1 MTFKDKDGVVPDRV
15 TLTTERQKAL
25 TDTADRVVA
34 ETLRAY
40 ERFIGNNRQ
49 VDSRLWK
56 HVKSRERVHVY
67 RTRRSGSKR
76 LNLANEKQPS
86 RPRLL
91 SNNTIQ
97 QQQRQAT
104 AAGRPHAFTPDEE
117 DEEPEQ
123 VGEKSASSATNSQSQ
138 SRHTHSSS
146 SDCGSFSVFPEESVL
161 EKVKPA
167 DVPLVAA
174 IGIIDG
180 SVEDVAFGALANS
193 NEAWYERNSYVKN
206 DGFDARKVLASFQC
220 PSEEDPF
227 RFVGIKW
234 ATRDIAA
241 FVSRR
246 DVLFIESSG
255 IALDSDGERV
265 YYSLA
270 HSIELDDC
278 PVLPDRYNVVRLN
291 LSICYI
297 MRQISDTQIEVYA
310 RGYADMGGSLP
321 PVIGLNVFSQGV
333 VDVVGI
339 VEASYLKK
347 LAWIMGRRRT
357 SDASA
362 QHSKDCGVCGK
373 STKKFGNLFNTGG
386 ACAICRQT
394 ICQKCSVQKKLLL
407 DAEEDLQR
415 QLTFCV
421 SCVIDA
427 RQLSAWDVATQQ
439 LKLKQRRLLKRWR
452 PRSARS
458 LQIYGCAAAPT
469 RPFHLAPSSRR
480 SAADLGRHADILRR
494 LIGAAGPYPPEPP
507 GLVSPP

>member
-1 MTFKDKDGVVPDRV
+1 MVFKDMDKIIPNRV
-15 TLTTERQKAL
+15 NLGKERQKAL

-40 ERFIGNNRQ
+40 ELFIANNRQ

-56 HVKSRERVHVY
+56 HVKSREKVHVY

-76 LNLANEKQPS
+76 LNTVNDKQPS

-91 SNNTIQ
+91 SNNTIE
-97 QQQRQAT
+97 QQQREAQ

-117 DEEPEQ
+117 DDEPQ
-123 VGEKSASSATNSQSQ
+123 QSIEKSASSTSQSQ
-138 SRHTHSSS
+138 SQSQHTQSMS
-146 SDCGSFSVFPEESVL
+146 SDAGSYSVFPEESVL

-167 DVPLVAA
+167 HVPLVAA

-180 SVEDVAFGALANS
+180 SVEDVAFGALAN
-193 NEAWYERNSYVKN
+193 NDDAWFERNSYVKN
-206 DGFDARKVLASFQC
+206 DGFDARKVLAAFQN

-227 RFVGIKW
+227 RFVGLKW

-278 PVLPDRYNVVRLN
+278 PVLADRYNVVRLN

-297 MRQISDTQIEVYA
+297 MRQVSDAQIEVYA
-310 RGYADMGGSLP
+310 RGYADMGGNLP
-321 PVIGLNVFSQGV
+321 AVIGLNVFSQGV

-347 LAWIMGRRRT
+347 LAWQMARRCA
-357 SDASA
+357 SDASN
-362 QHSKDCGVCGK
+362 HPTKDCGVCGK
-373 STKKFGNLFNTGG
+373 STRKFGNLISTGG
-386 ACAICRQT
+386 TCAICRQT

-439 LKLKQRRLLKRWR
+439 LKLKQRR
-452 PRSARS
+452 
-458 LQIYGCAAAPT
+458 
-469 RPFHLAPSSRR
+469 
-480 SAADLGRHADILRR
+480 
-494 LIGAAGPYPPEPP
+494 
-507 GLVSPP
+507 

>member
-1 MTFKDKDGVVPDRV
+1 MVYKGADGVVPEKV
-15 TLTTERQKAL
+15 SLTKERQSAL
-25 TDTADRVVA
+25 ADTADRVVA

-40 ERFIGNNRQ
+40 ERFTANNRQ
-49 VDSRLWK
+49 VDPRLWK
-56 HVKSRERVHVY
+56 HVKSREKVHVY

-76 LNLANEKQPS
+76 LNHVNEKQPS

-91 SNNTIQ
+91 SNNTVE
-97 QQQRQAT
+97 QQQRQAM
-104 AAGRPHAFTPDEE
+104 AAGRPLGITPDDE
-117 DEEPEQ
+117 DDEPEEII
-123 VGEKSASSATNSQSQ
+123 EKSGSTTMSQSQ
-138 SRHTHSSS
+138 NTHSSS

-167 DVPLVAA
+167 NAPLVAA

-180 SVEDVAFGALANS
+180 SVEDVAFGALAHTND
-193 NEAWYERNSYVKN
+193 AWFERNCYVKN
-206 DGFDARKVLASFQC
+206 DGFDARKVLASFQA

-278 PVLPDRYNVVRLN
+278 PVLPDRLNVVRLN

-297 MRQISDTQIEVYA
+297 MRQTSSTQIEVYA
-310 RGYADMGGSLP
+310 RGYADMGGNMP
-321 PVIGLNVFSQGV
+321 AVMGLNVFSRGV

-347 LAWIMGRRRT
+347 LAWLMTRRRT
-357 SDASA
+357 SDALSH
-362 QHSKDCGVCGK
+362 QTKECGVCTK
-373 STKKFGNLFNTGG
+373 STKKFGNLIQTGG
-386 ACAICRQT
+386 TCAICRQT

-407 DAEEDLQR
+407 DADEDLQR

-421 SCVIDA
+421 SCVIEA
-427 RQLSAWDVATQQ
+427 RQMSAWDVATQQ
-439 LKLKQRRLLKRWR
+439 LKMKQKQKQRR
-452 PRSARS
+452 
-458 LQIYGCAAAPT
+458 
-469 RPFHLAPSSRR
+469 
-480 SAADLGRHADILRR
+480 
-494 LIGAAGPYPPEPP
+494 
-507 GLVSPP
+507 

>member
-1 MTFKDKDGVVPDRV
+1 MVFKDMDKIIPSRV
-15 TLTTERQKAL
+15 NLSKERQKVL

-34 ETLRAY
+34 ETLRSY
-40 ERFIGNNRQ
+40 ELFIANNRQ

-56 HVKSRERVHVY
+56 HVKSREKVHVY

-76 LNLANEKQPS
+76 LNAVNDKQPS

-91 SNNTIQ
+91 SNNTIE
-97 QQQRQAT
+97 QQQREAQ

-123 VGEKSASSATNSQSQ
+123 GIEKSASSTSHSQSQ
-138 SRHTHSSS
+138 SRCTQSSS
-146 SDCGSFSVFPEESVL
+146 SDAGSFTVFPEESVL

-167 DVPLVAA
+167 NVPLVAA

-180 SVEDVAFGALANS
+180 SVEDVAFGALANTDD
-193 NEAWYERNSYVKN
+193 AWFERNSYVKN
-206 DGFDARKVLASFQC
+206 DGFDGRKVLASFQN

-297 MRQISDTQIEVYA
+297 MRQVSEAQIEVYA
-310 RGYADMGGSLP
+310 RGYADMGGNLP
-321 PVIGLNVFSQGV
+321 AVIGLNVFSQGV

-347 LAWIMGRRRT
+347 LAWQMASRRT
-357 SDASA
+357 SDAST
-362 QHSKDCGVCGK
+362 HHTKDCGVCGK
-373 STKKFGNLFNTGG
+373 STKKFGNLINTGG

-439 LKLKQRRLLKRWR
+439 LKLKQRR
-452 PRSARS
+452 
-458 LQIYGCAAAPT
+458 
-469 RPFHLAPSSRR
+469 
-480 SAADLGRHADILRR
+480 
-494 LIGAAGPYPPEPP
+494 
-507 GLVSPP
+507 

>member
-1 MTFKDKDGVVPDRV
+1 MDGIVPDQV
-15 TLTTERQKAL
+15 HLTIERQKAL

-40 ERFIGNNRQ
+40 EQFIDKNRQ
-49 VDSRLWK
+49 VDTRLWK
-56 HVKSRERVHVY
+56 LVKSREKVHVY

-76 LNLANEKQPS
+76 LNHVNEKQPS

-91 SNNTIQ
+91 SNNTIE

-104 AAGRPHAFTPDEE
+104 AAGRPHGITPDEE
-117 DEEPEQ
+117 DDDPEQ
-123 VGEKSASSATNSQSQ
+123 VTEKSASSLTNSQSQ
-138 SRHTHSSS
+138 TQSQSNVTHSSS

-167 DVPLVAA
+167 HIPLVAA
-174 IGIIDG
+174 IGIIEG
-180 SVEDVAFGALANS
+180 SVEDVAYGALAHTDD
-193 NEAWYERNSYVKN
+193 AWFERNAYVKN
-206 DGFDARKVLASFQC
+206 DGFDGRKVLASFQA

-234 ATRDIAA
+234 ATRNIAT

-270 HSIELDDC
+270 HSVELDDC

-291 LSICYI
+291 LSIAYI
-297 MRQISDTQIEVYA
+297 MKQVSETQIEVYA
-310 RGYADMGGSLP
+310 RGYADMGGNLP
-321 PVIGLNVFSQGV
+321 AVIGLNVFSQGV

-347 LAWIMGRRRT
+347 LAWQMARRRK
-357 SDASA
+357 SDASRNLT
-362 QHSKDCGVCGK
+362 KNCGVCSK
-373 STKKFGNLFNTGG
+373 ST
-386 ACAICRQT
+386 R
-394 ICQKCSVQKKLLL
+394 SVQKTLLL

-421 SCVIDA
+421 SCVIEA

-439 LKLKQRRLLKRWR
+439 LQKKQRR
-452 PRSARS
+452 
-458 LQIYGCAAAPT
+458 
-469 RPFHLAPSSRR
+469 
-480 SAADLGRHADILRR
+480 
-494 LIGAAGPYPPEPP
+494 
-507 GLVSPP
+507 

>member
-1 MTFKDKDGVVPDRV
+1 MVFKDTDGVVPGHV
-15 TLTTERQKAL
+15 NLTIERQKAL

-40 ERFIGNNRQ
+40 ELFIDNNRQ
-49 VDSRLWK
+49 VDTRLWK
-56 HVKSRERVHVY
+56 LVKSREKVHVY

-76 LNLANEKQPS
+76 FNRVNEKQPS

-91 SNNTIQ
+91 SNNTIE
-97 QQQRQAT
+97 QQQRQAN
-104 AAGRPHAFTPDEE
+104 AAGRPHGFTPDEE
-117 DEEPEQ
+117 DEDPERL
-123 VGEKSASSATNSQSQ
+123 EKSASSVTNSQSQ
-138 SRHTHSSS
+138 SNHTHSSS

-167 DVPLVAA
+167 HVPLVAA

-180 SVEDVAFGALANS
+180 SVEDVAFGALAHTDN
-193 NEAWYERNSYVKN
+193 AWFERNAYVKN
-206 DGFDARKVLASFQC
+206 DGFDGRKVLASFQA

-255 IALDSDGERV
+255 IALDSNGERV

-278 PVLPDRYNVVRLN
+278 PVFSDRYNIVRLN

-297 MRQISDTQIEVYA
+297 MRQVSCLDTQIEVYA
-310 RGYADMGGSLP
+310 RGYADMGGNLP
-321 PVIGLNVFSQGV
+321 AVIGLNVFSQGV

-347 LAWIMGRRRT
+347 LAWQMARRRT
-357 SDASA
+357 SDASR
-362 QHSKDCGVCGK
+362 HHTKDCGVCGK
-373 STKKFGNLFNTGG
+373 STKKFGNLLQTGG
-386 ACAICRQT
+386 TCAICRQT

-421 SCVIDA
+421 SCVIEA

-439 LKLKQRRLLKRWR
+439 LKMHQRR
-452 PRSARS
+452 
-458 LQIYGCAAAPT
+458 
-469 RPFHLAPSSRR
+469 
-480 SAADLGRHADILRR
+480 
-494 LIGAAGPYPPEPP
+494 
-507 GLVSPP
+507 

>member
-1 MTFKDKDGVVPDRV
+1 MVFKDMDKIVPGRV
-15 TLTTERQKAL
+15 SLTKERQKAL

-40 ERFIGNNRQ
+40 ELFIGNNRQ

-56 HVKSRERVHVY
+56 HVKSREKVHVY

-76 LNLANEKQPS
+76 LNCVSEKQPS

-91 SNNTIQ
+91 SNNTIE
-97 QQQRQAT
+97 QQQRQAQ

-123 VGEKSASSATNSQSQ
+123 GIEKSASSTSHSQSQ
-138 SRHTHSSS
+138 SRHTQSSS
-146 SDCGSFSVFPEESVL
+146 SDAGSFSVFPEESVL

-167 DVPLVAA
+167 NVPLVAA

-180 SVEDVAFGALANS
+180 SVEDVAFGALANTDD
-193 NEAWYERNSYVKN
+193 AWFERNSYVKN
-206 DGFDARKVLASFQC
+206 DGFDSRKVLASFQN

-270 HSIELDDC
+270 HSVELDDC
-278 PVLPDRYNVVRLN
+278 PVLPARYNVVRLN
-291 LSICYI
+291 LSVCYI
-297 MRQISDTQIEVYA
+297 MRQISDAQIEVYA
-310 RGYADMGGSLP
+310 RGYADMGGNLP
-321 PVIGLNVFSQGV
+321 AVLGLNVFAQGV

-347 LAWIMGRRRT
+347 LAWQMARRRT
-357 SDASA
+357 SDASR
-362 QHSKDCGVCGK
+362 HLTKDCGVCGK
-373 STKKFGNLFNTGG
+373 STKKFGNLLNTGG

-407 DAEEDLQR
+407 DAEENLQR

-427 RQLSAWDVATQQ
+427 RQQSAWDVATQQ
-439 LKLKQRRLLKRWR
+439 LKLKQRR
-452 PRSARS
+452 
-458 LQIYGCAAAPT
+458 
-469 RPFHLAPSSRR
+469 
-480 SAADLGRHADILRR
+480 
-494 LIGAAGPYPPEPP
+494 
-507 GLVSPP
+507 